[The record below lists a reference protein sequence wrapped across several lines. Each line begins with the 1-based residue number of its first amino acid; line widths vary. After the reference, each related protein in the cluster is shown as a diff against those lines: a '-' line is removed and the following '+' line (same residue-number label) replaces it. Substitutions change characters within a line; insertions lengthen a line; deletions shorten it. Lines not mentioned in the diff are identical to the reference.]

1 MTENKLSSQMDNTN
15 VSKPE
20 DKLVSQYEN
29 NQDQSWCKRFIESVD
44 TWHRWIDLL
53 LKVGVSAVII
63 VLLWRWIDFVMEAIG
78 TLEYQRPTVSVQI
91 ALVSGTSVNL
101 IGLLAIMAKY
111 LFPEKK

>member
-1 MTENKLSSQMDNTN
+1 MDEANI
-15 VSKPE
+15 SMPE
-20 DKLVSQYEN
+20 DKLVSKYEN
-29 NQDQSWCKRFIESVD
+29 DQNSSWLKRFVESVD
-44 TWHRWIDLL
+44 TWHRWIDLV

-63 VLLWRWIDFVMEAIG
+63 VLLWRWIDFVMETIG
-78 TLEYQRPTVSVQI
+78 TTENQKTSVSVQI